1 MNMKN
6 KRIKLTD
13 LIKENQV
20 ELGKVYSNPYARA
33 FKPQV
38 PLEEI
43 KVITNFIKIPLSTLQ
58 EVQQMY
64 NILEMM
70 NSQFTIQ
77 GDSNI
82 AYTFELMMRDKN
94 CINGINAQSKLAC
107 LLEWSG
113 WINDNFK
120 PTYKEDIIFRYDNKY
135 QLSKSNIPESSGIL
149 AKYNS
154 PLFHDLIKCGLAE
167 TNMEEVFN
175 L

>member
-58 EVQQMY
+58 EVQRMY

-70 NSQFTIQ
+70 NSQFTFQ
-77 GDSNI
+77 EDNGI

-107 LLEWSG
+107 LLEWTDY
-113 WINDNFK
+113 IYENYQ
-120 PTYKEDIIFRYDNKY
+120 PTFKEDIIFRYDDRY
-135 QLSKSNIPESSGIL
+135 QLITANISKDSSVWS
-149 AKYNS
+149 KYNS
-154 PLFHDLIKCGLAE
+154 PIFHDLIKCGLAE